1 MTQYDF
7 DVLYLGSGHG
17 TFDGAIPLAAKGVKV
32 GVIEADRVGGT
43 CPNWGCNAKISLDA
57 PVALQRALLATQGT
71 VAGSGKIDWAKNQS
85 HKHSVIDGIP
95 NFLEGAMES
104 QGIKMIFG
112 RGELVDAHTIQVAGT
127 AYTADKIVIATGMHP
142 HRLNIPGRELLHD
155 STDFLA
161 LAEMPSRMVIIGGGY
176 IALESATMANAA
188 GSDVTVVMHHQQ
200 ALRAFHQP
208 FVELM
213 LADLVERGVTILRD
227 TEAKRLDTTAEGIQV
242 ETSADTLLAD
252 WVLDATGRVPNTEGI
267 GLETVG
273 VETSPAGVK
282 VNDYLQ
288 TSVPNIYASGD
299 VIAKTQPKLT
309 PTAVFESKYLMH
321 RFSGDSQA
329 PIDYPVIATNVYTSP
344 RIAQAGITVDQA
356 KANPDQYVIVENE
369 VAADWYRQVF
379 YETAGKT
386 TLIFNQE
393 HQLVGATEVSE
404 QAEDVINSL
413 LPAIEFGYTP
423 AQMERLVHIF
433 PSISADAWGQL

>member
-1 MTQYDF
+1 MTEYDF

-57 PVALQRALLATQGT
+57 PVALQRALLATEGT
-71 VAGSGKIDWAKNQS
+71 VAGSGQIDWPKNQS
-85 HKHSVIDGIP
+85 HKHEVIDGIP

-112 RGELVDAHTIQVAGT
+112 RGELVDAHTIEVAGT

-142 HRLNIPGRELLHD
+142 HRLNISGKELLHD

-161 LAEMPSRMVIIGGGY
+161 LDEMPARMVIIGGGY

-188 GSDVTVVMHHQQ
+188 GSEVTVIMHHQQ
-200 ALRAFHQP
+200 ALRAFNQP
-208 FVELM
+208 FVETM
-213 LADLVERGVTILRD
+213 LADLAARGVKILRD
-227 TEAKRLDTTAEGIQV
+227 TETQSLKMTTDGIQV
-242 ETSADTLLAD
+242 DTSAGPQLAD

-273 VETSPAGVK
+273 VETSPAGIK

-299 VIAKTQPKLT
+299 VIAKDQPKLT
-309 PTAVFESKYLMH
+309 PTAAFESKYLMH
-321 RFSGDSQA
+321 RFSGESQA

-344 RIAQAGITVDQA
+344 RIAQAGLSVEQA
-356 KANPDQYVIVENE
+356 KADPDHYLIVENA
-369 VAADWYRQVF
+369 VADDWYRQVF
-379 YETAGKT
+379 YETEGTT
-386 TLIFNQE
+386 TLIFNQA
-393 HQLVGATEVSE
+393 HQLVGATEISE
-404 QAEDVINSL
+404 KAEDVINTL